1 MLTLPRISFDEL
13 SSERERPEK
22 YRRKCRASTD
32 RGPMGNAEKPYRRA
46 ITTWPSRG
54 PHNYALPRPRPLLIH
69 DLSMPL
75 RRRSFDPSLRPP
87 LGRRSLSPP
96 LGTAREAFAAFART
110 QVSIQNGVRIKQ
122 VSKPKFLER
131 AKSVVRKI
139 RCARSFAIQLLISG
153 AHSALHFVLHTVR
166 HTPIHTAFPR
176 GSPASGNSSDV
187 FPAARVFSTEE
198 RGGRGEAFPSLE
210 PNVRQWLGYVALSHS
225 SAAFCFLCAWNSRSG
240 I

>member
-1 MLTLPRISFDEL
+1 
-13 SSERERPEK
+13 
-22 YRRKCRASTD
+22 
-32 RGPMGNAEKPYRRA
+32 MGNAEKPYRRA

-87 LGRRSLSPP
+87 SVVARFHPPWEQPRSLRGVRANTSLDPERRS
-96 LGTAREAFAAFART
+96 
-110 QVSIQNGVRIKQ
+110 NKQ

-225 SAAFCFLCAWNSRSG
+225 SAAFVFFVPG
-240 I
+240 IPGQVFKIKQS